1 MSLSSSTDLL
11 SSENEHNL
19 EEKNM
24 PSPNMAFVGP
34 NQLLLPEQSGKTRE
48 KPKIYQKKNGSLKFK
63 IKSENESVACLR
75 PHPMR
80 YDSFSPENLFRLN
93 PPLNSQKLSGEL
105 NYLKANQ
112 LEFETINCQASRPF
126 SAFQPFGFFQNSPYG
141 SYFQER
147 NLNPNEIFL
156 SKIFSQSLKNI
167 NNFYL
172 PQSYPNLFLIPKETF
187 LPKDKPT
194 KIPKEKVVKRIKP
207 QEKIEPNQLIKLSLD
222 IPDDF
227 LIQFQI
233 QEIEVKANQ
242 FSQYIPATPKSKKIS
257 YQDMEIYINKLLF
270 FILLYIRNIPLP
282 PCIKPV
288 VILGGCQF
296 LCILNNFIIFFFWVE

>member
-172 PQSYPNLFLIPKETF
+172 PQSYPNLF
-187 LPKDKPT
+187 
-194 KIPKEKVVKRIKP
+194 
-207 QEKIEPNQLIKLSLD
+207 
-222 IPDDF
+222 
-227 LIQFQI
+227 
-233 QEIEVKANQ
+233 
-242 FSQYIPATPKSKKIS
+242 
-257 YQDMEIYINKLLF
+257 
-270 FILLYIRNIPLP
+270 
-282 PCIKPV
+282 
-288 VILGGCQF
+288 G
-296 LCILNNFIIFFFWVE
+296 